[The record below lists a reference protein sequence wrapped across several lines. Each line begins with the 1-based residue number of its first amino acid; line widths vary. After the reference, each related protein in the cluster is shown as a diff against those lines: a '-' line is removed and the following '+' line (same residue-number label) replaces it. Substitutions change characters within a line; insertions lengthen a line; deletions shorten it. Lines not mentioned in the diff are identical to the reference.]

1 MIEKKSKQQQ
11 NSQLKEIID
20 TLQELK
26 DDRNVPRNVK
36 TKIEETIKVLLDE
49 SDPSI
54 KINKALHFLDDVGDD
69 SNLQP
74 YNRTQIWNIVSL
86 LEKI

>member
-1 MIEKKSKQQQ
+1 MIEKKSKHQQ

-20 TLQELK
+20 TLQELI

-36 TKIEETIKVLLDE
+36 NKIEETIKVLEDE